1 MEYYHHLSETFE
13 VGDLVTTRSYDSLVN
28 EFGLYDGDKKAIAT
42 HPVTFFSETGRTARI
57 LRTDKNSVDL
67 ADGAA
72 YMLSFEA
79 IIPEVSNEVP

>member
-1 MEYYHHLSETFE
+1 MEFE
-13 VGDLVTTRSYDSLVN
+13 VGDVVTTRSYDSLVN

-42 HPVTFFSETGRTARI
+42 HPVTFFSETGITARI
-57 LRTDKNSVDL
+57 LRIGRNCADL